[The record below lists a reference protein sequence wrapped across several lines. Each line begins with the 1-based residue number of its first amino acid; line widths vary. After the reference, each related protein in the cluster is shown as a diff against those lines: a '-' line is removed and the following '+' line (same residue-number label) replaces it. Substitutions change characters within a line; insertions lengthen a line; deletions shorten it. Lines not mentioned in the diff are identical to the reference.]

1 MLKKAT
7 FIEITGIGK
16 VQLAPS
22 AKAKRMN
29 LSVKGLDKVRIAMP
43 SGYSQAQAV
52 DFALKHRDWIS
63 GQLEKYR
70 KLQQKTFQP
79 EFETHFH
86 RIKTIPQQRA
96 DFFIRVQN
104 QVAEIFYPEQLA
116 TDSPGMQKAVAEALN
131 IIYKREA
138 IVYLSERIFSL
149 SVDHHLPFN
158 DLSIKNIRT
167 RWGSCSA
174 TKKINLSYHLMK
186 LPKHLIDFVILHEL
200 THTLEMNHGPRFKAK
215 LNEISGGKL
224 SVYSKELK
232 QYRI

>member
-1 MLKKAT
+1 MLKKASI
-7 FIEITGIGK
+7 IEIAGIGK
-16 VQLAPS
+16 IHLSPS

-29 LSVKGLDKVRIAMP
+29 LTVKGMDKIRIAMP

-52 DFALKHRDWIS
+52 DFAIKHREWIN

-70 KLQQKTFQP
+70 KLQQKTFLP
-79 EFETHFH
+79 EFDTHFH
-86 RIKTIPQQRA
+86 RIKTIPQARS
-96 DFFIRVQN
+96 DFYIRVQN
-104 QVAEIFYPEQLA
+104 QVAEIFYPEQLQA
-116 TDSPGMQKAVAEALN
+116 DNPGMQKAIAEALN
-131 IIYKREA
+131 IVYKREA

-149 SVDHHLPFN
+149 SVDHNLPFN

-167 RWGSCSA
+167 RWGSCSS

-186 LPKHLIDFVILHEL
+186 LPRHLIDFVILHEL

-215 LNEISGGKL
+215 LNELTGGKL
-224 SVYSKELK
+224 ASYTKELK